1 MKIIVAVDKN
11 WAIGKNGDLL
21 FRITDDL
28 KRFKEITTGNVIIT
42 GRKTLETFP
51 NKKPLLNRVNI
62 VLTSNDN
69 YKNESAIICKNID
82 EVIEKVKK
90 YENKDIFVVGGG
102 SVYNQ
107 MIDLCDTA
115 YVTKIDYSV
124 ENPDTF
130 MINLDS
136 RKDWFI
142 LEESNVFYENDIPF
156 KYVTY
161 KRKL

>member
-1 MKIIVAVDKN
+1 
-11 WAIGKNGDLL
+11 
-21 FRITDDL
+21 
-28 KRFKEITTGNVIIT
+28 
-42 GRKTLETFP
+42 
-51 NKKPLLNRVNI
+51 
-62 VLTSNDN
+62 
-69 YKNESAIICKNID
+69 
-82 EVIEKVKK
+82 
-90 YENKDIFVVGGG
+90 
-102 SVYNQ
+102 